1 MARRIVAAIR
11 RSLERPYQE
20 PPVHF
25 HAAQN
30 PGSPEVCYAAKCE
43 RPRLDV

>member
-20 PPVHF
+20 PSPHF
-25 HAAQN
+25 HAAD
-30 PGSPEVCYAAKCE
+30 PGNPEVCYAVRCE
-43 RPRLDV
+43 RPRMSV